1 MLTAFCKD
9 DVAYSKWRDKEK
21 KKNEL
26 GQGSQGRENL
36 EKKKFGIVLG
46 QEKTANSNIST

>member
-9 DVAYSKWRDKEK
+9 DVAYSKWRDQEK
-21 KKNEL
+21 KKKSWDRVPKV
-26 GQGSQGRENL
+26 GKTWK
-36 EKKKFGIVLG
+36 KKKFGIVLG